1 MLIYNFKKEFIGIDE
16 KDLKT
21 LGFNDLANLKA
32 EVSDFADLFVK
43 TPGFIHNFKHVHWID
58 FITCADSNEESKVII
73 NVNNKNFR
81 CVLNIQTA
89 YLIDHPSS
97 KAYIV
102 NLNNLRE
109 LTHKESDQIAGD
121 IVDRPLVKA
130 MPATFTA
137 PEFSESF
144 DGVKKP
150 IPASVQVDPYET
162 PIEIDFDEED
172 EFVEEPS
179 GYDEKKTYDEIEE
192 EVAVKE
198 EKPKVDDMDSMLDV
212 GDLSF
217 DEDEL
222 ITEEVPVQTQ
232 IVKENFDNGYIYD
245 PHVASDELGL
255 PLDLIEEFI
264 QDFILQAKEF
274 KDDLYKSLNNAELD
288 NVKILSHKLKGVAA
302 NLRVEDAFETLSI
315 INNSADVNVIR
326 ENMDTF
332 YKIVAKLAG
341 EEIEVEKTVTVEVHP
356 EITPDEP
363 LDIKI
368 EETAE
373 KKEVESLEDEDL
385 EDDLYSIDDA
395 EVPQKI
401 EIPELADDDFLSNDL
416 EIEEIDHEL
425 DNIEDIEL
433 LELDKELDSSEED
446 LEDLEFK
453 EEPQA
458 IEYSKKTAAS
468 EIGIDQ
474 ESFNELL
481 DDYLIEGQT
490 ITREMLTSLSD
501 DDFAALKN
509 EAMKLKGM
517 SENMR
522 ITNFLPE
529 LKVIMS
535 SNDTAE
541 ITKAIEKINAIL
553 AQISKIGE

>member
-1 MLIYNFKKEFIGIDE
+1 MLIYNFRKEFIGIDE

-21 LGFNDLANLKA
+21 LGFNDLSGLKT

-43 TPGFIHNFKHVHWID
+43 TPGYIHNFKHVHWID
-58 FITCADSNEESKVII
+58 FITCADSSEESKVII

-89 YLIDHPSS
+89 YLADHPSS

-102 NLNNLRE
+102 NLNHLRE

-121 IVDRPLVKA
+121 IVERPVAKA

-144 DGVKKP
+144 EGVKKP
-150 IPASVQVDPYET
+150 APVSVQIDPYET
-162 PIEIDFDEED
+162 PIEIDFDDEDDFMEETASHD
-172 EFVEEPS
+172 DKEN
-179 GYDEKKTYDEIEE
+179 YDEKPE
-192 EVAVKE
+192 EVKKE
-198 EKPKVDDMDSMLDV
+198 ESLIDDMDSMLDV

-217 DEDEL
+217 DEEDL
-222 ITEEVPVQTQ
+222 VPQETPLQTQ
-232 IVKENFDNGYIYD
+232 IVKESFDNGYIYD

-315 INNSADVNVIR
+315 INHSADVNIIR

-332 YKIVAKLAG
+332 YKIIAKLAG
-341 EEIEVEKTVTVEVHP
+341 EEIEVEKTVEAQR
-356 EITPDEP
+356 EITPD
-363 LDIKI
+363 DTVDAKA
-368 EETAE
+368 EEE
-373 KKEVESLEDEDL
+373 LELEELKNEDL
-385 EDDLYSIDDA
+385 DDDLYSIDDS

-401 EIPELADDDFLSNDL
+401 DMVELADDDFQSSDL

-425 DNIEDIEL
+425 DDIEDIEL
-433 LELDKELDSSEED
+433 LELDKELDSSEEN

-453 EEPQA
+453 EELPP
-458 IEYSKKTAAS
+458 IEYSKKLAAS

-481 DDYLIEGQT
+481 DDYLIEGQI
-490 ITREMLTSLSD
+490 ITREMLTSLTE
-501 DDFAALKN
+501 DDFSALHN
-509 EAMKLKGM
+509 EAVKLKGM

-522 ITNFLPE
+522 INNFAPE
-529 LKVIMS
+529 LKIVMS
-535 SNDTAE
+535 SNDEIE

>member
-1 MLIYNFKKEFIGIDE
+1 
-16 KDLKT
+16 
-21 LGFNDLANLKA
+21 
-32 EVSDFADLFVK
+32 
-43 TPGFIHNFKHVHWID
+43 
-58 FITCADSNEESKVII
+58 
-73 NVNNKNFR
+73 
-81 CVLNIQTA
+81 
-89 YLIDHPSS
+89 
-97 KAYIV
+97 
-102 NLNNLRE
+102 
-109 LTHKESDQIAGD
+109 
-121 IVDRPLVKA
+121 
-130 MPATFTA
+130 
-137 PEFSESF
+137 
-144 DGVKKP
+144 
-150 IPASVQVDPYET
+150 
-162 PIEIDFDEED
+162 
-172 EFVEEPS
+172 
-179 GYDEKKTYDEIEE
+179 
-192 EVAVKE
+192 
-198 EKPKVDDMDSMLDV
+198 MDSMLDV